1 VTRLAKGRTTHLS
14 KEEIVTAALGL
25 FDAGPDRMSYRNLAA
40 ELGVTTAAV
49 YHHFPSRFDLV
60 MAVVDLVWREAVTE
74 LEEELGGLVDDQGD
88 PEEFLVG
95 GAVAVRR
102 AFGRHWRVAPYV
114 VANAPP
120 APPLAGALEMMAV
133 ALERLGLHGDDAEVA
148 FYAVTNYTL
157 GAVAVT
163 AARRRVEEELTQA
176 QARAGSSSVEVPDGD
191 DARASSPTTSRA
203 IDSVFATVQ
212 DPGAGQ
218 AHEELFVAG
227 LRSLMWG
234 IRQR

>member
-40 ELGVTTAAV
+40 ELGVTTAAI

-60 MAVVDLVWREAVTE
+60 MAVVDRVWHEAVAE
-74 LEEELGGLVDDQGD
+74 LQDDLGGLVDNHGD
-88 PEEFLVG
+88 PEEFLVA

-102 AFGRHWRVAPYV
+102 AFSRHWRVAPYV
-114 VANAPP
+114 VANAGP
-120 APPLAGALEMMAV
+120 APRLAGALEMMAV
-133 ALERLGLHGDDAEVA
+133 ALERLGLRGEDGAVA

-163 AARRRVEEELTQA
+163 AARRRVEEELTSA
-176 QARAGSSSVEVPDGD
+176 QARAGYTAIERRPE
-191 DARASSPTTSRA
+191 DAPPPSPTTNPA

-212 DPGAGQ
+212 DPAAGQ

-227 LRSLMWG
+227 LRYLMRG
-234 IRQR
+234 LRQR